1 MKEIKDKLEKYMESW
16 EDANRFS
23 GTVLVCKE
31 EDILLKR
38 GYGYANVQYGIKN
51 EVNTKYKI
59 GSYTKQFIAVAIL
72 KLYEEQKLKLEDK
85 INSYIPQYKHS
96 ECITI
101 HNLLS
106 HTSGIPEHTNFKEY
120 RTSEAITFN
129 IILERLNGR
138 DLDFIPGE
146 RGEYSNSNYVLL
158 CKIVEIV
165 SGMDIE
171 TFLKKYLLKPL
182 ELYNTGISRNEDII
196 QELSQGYSFSGQGII
211 NADYYH
217 MSGAYGSGFLYS
229 NVEDI
234 LKWIK
239 GLLSGK
245 IINHETLKKMMTPYE
260 HIWYMNGWAG
270 YGCFLNGEKC
280 DEISSNGLISGYI
293 FNIWIDLKNN
303 YLAILLGNNDT
314 IAIEKVLKGIK
325 NILFDE
331 NALIEIKPKAKG
343 SISNLQL
350 LKTIEGK
357 YRCKYTD
364 GEFNISIENKEVFVD
379 RLWVQEYKDRKF
391 RLEFIE
397 EDEEKINFAC
407 EVCDGKFVFSKC
419 LNEVSKEALYIYDTI
434 TLPYCKV
441 E

>member
-1 MKEIKDKLEKYMESW
+1 MEEIKDKLEKYMKSW
-16 EDANRFS
+16 EEANRFS

-31 EDILLKR
+31 EEVLLKK
-38 GYGYANVQYGIKN
+38 GYGYENVQYGIKN
-51 EVNTKYKI
+51 GVNTKYKI

-72 KLYEEQKLKLEDK
+72 KLYEEQKLKLKDK
-85 INSYIPQYKHS
+85 INIYIPEYKHS
-96 ECITI
+96 ACITI

-120 RTSEAITFN
+120 RISETITFN
-129 IILERLNGR
+129 TIIDRLNGR
-138 DLDFIPGE
+138 DLDFMPGE
-146 RGEYSNSNYVLL
+146 RGDYSNSNYVLL

-171 TFLKKYLLKPL
+171 TFLKKYLFEPL
-182 ELYNTGISRNEDII
+182 ELHNTGISRNEDII
-196 QELSQGYSFSGQGII
+196 PKLSQGYSFSGQGII
-211 NADYYH
+211 NADYYD

-229 NVEDI
+229 NVEDV
-234 LKWIK
+234 LKWIRA
-239 GLLSGK
+239 LLSGK
-245 IINHETLKKMMTPYE
+245 IINHETLKKMMTPYQ

-270 YGCFLNGEKC
+270 YGCFINVDKC
-280 DEISSNGLISGYI
+280 HEMIGNGLISGYI
-293 FNIWIDLKNN
+293 FNIWVDLKNN

-343 SISNLQL
+343 IINNLQI
-350 LKTIEGK
+350 LKNIEGK
-357 YRCKYTD
+357 YKCKYTG
-364 GEFNISIENKEVFVD
+364 GEFNISIERNEAFVD
-379 RLWVQEYKDRKF
+379 RLWVQEYKVTKF

-397 EDEEKINFAC
+397 EDEEKIVFAC
-407 EVCDGKFVFSKC
+407 EVCDGKFVFSKAS
-419 LNEVSKEALYIYDTI
+419 NGAIKEAIYIYDTI